1 MVTLLLGVWLAL
13 APQNTGTIQGTVKRA
28 GGSEGIGGVDITLRL
43 ENVRNSMLRTTSDAA
58 GRFIF
63 ENLPPGK
70 HTIQASR
77 EGYFAYPEGQPPVMV
92 DFPQTQ
98 PLVLELVPGA
108 VIGGRITDPQG
119 RPLAGVAVSAMKLQY
134 TEGRRSFGPGS
145 IAQKTDDRGQ
155 YRLFWF
161 APGEYFIRAEYSSAT
176 LARRSY
182 YPGTVDS
189 NAAASF
195 VIRGGESLDAMDFSL
210 PAANSI
216 RISGRVRID
225 GPGPVS
231 GSIRTFFL
239 LPLDGRPTEQ
249 FPAEFSNTL
258 PQQLG
263 QTSNDFALE
272 VRGLAPGSYDLAP
285 FFLDAA
291 NGFHTGRTRIDIGDR
306 DIENVTAYVSPDI
319 EVTGRIALSGDPTPK
334 NWSPFFLQ
342 LRARDATVPLTNRS
356 NSATIAPDGAFSIR
370 NVVEGRYQLYI
381 GAIPGSLSS
390 DLYISGIRQG
400 GVDIRDEGTVDVR
413 PYTPPIEITVSTGTG
428 KIHGVAEGRAHVVL
442 VPQLSRRKNVMFYDR
457 VVTDAKG
464 EFRFEGIAPGEYKV
478 FAFEE
483 LPDTAEQ
490 NPEFIAR
497 YETLG
502 QSVTVNSGATV
513 ETRVRVLRLR

>member
-1 MVTLLLGVWLAL
+1 MVTLLLAVWLAL

-28 GGSEGIGGVDITLRL
+28 GVSDGIGGVDITLRSDTD
-43 ENVRNSMLRTTSDAA
+43 RNRTLRTTSDAA
-58 GRFIF
+58 GRFTF
-63 ENLPPGK
+63 ENIPHGK
-70 HTIQASR
+70 YTIQAAR
-77 EGYFAYPEGQPPVMV
+77 EGYFAYPEGQSLLTVES
-92 DFPQTQ
+92 PQTQ
-98 PLVLELVPGA
+98 PIIIELVQGA

-119 RPLAGVAVSAMKLQY
+119 RPLSGVAVSAMKLQY

-145 IAQKTDDRGQ
+145 VPQRTDDRGQ

-161 APGEYFIRAEYSSAT
+161 APGEYFIRAEYQNSQAT

-189 NAAASF
+189 NLAASF

-225 GPGPVS
+225 GPAPAS

-249 FPAEFSNTL
+249 YPPEFPNTL

-319 EVTGRIALSGDPTPK
+319 EVTGRIALSGDSTPR

-356 NSATIAPDGAFSIR
+356 GSATIAPDGTFSIR

-381 GAIPGSLSS
+381 GATPGTLSS
-390 DLYISGIRQG
+390 DLYVSAIRQG

-413 PYTPPIEITVSTGTG
+413 QYTPPIEITVSTGTG

-457 VVTDAKG
+457 VITDAKG
-464 EFRFEGIAPGEYKV
+464 EFHFEGIAPGEYKV
-478 FAFEE
+478 FAFEQ

-513 ETRVRVLRLR
+513 ETRVRVLR

>member
-13 APQNTGTIQGTVKRA
+13 APQNTGTIQGTVKQCCV
-28 GGSEGIGGVDITLRL
+28 EVTLRL
-43 ENVRNSMLRTTSDAA
+43 ENSSNRMLRTTSDAA

-63 ENLPPGK
+63 ENVPSGK

-77 EGYFAYPEGQPPVMV
+77 EGYFTYPEGLPPLTV
-92 DFPQTQ
+92 DVPQTQ
-98 PLVLELVPGA
+98 PLVLELVQGA
-108 VIGGRITDPQG
+108 VIGGRIMDPQG
-119 RPLAGVAVSAMKLQY
+119 RPLSGVAVSAMKLQY
-134 TEGRRSFGPGS
+134 NEGRRAFGPGS
-145 IAQKTDDRGQ
+145 VPQKTDDRGE

-161 APGEYFIRAEYSSAT
+161 GPGEYYIRAEYSSAN

-189 NAAASF
+189 NAAASI
-195 VIRGGESLDAMDFSL
+195 VIRGGETLDGMDFSL
-210 PAANSI
+210 PAATSI

-225 GPGPVS
+225 GPAPAS

-239 LPLDGRPTEQ
+239 LPRDGRPTEQ
-249 FPAEFSNTL
+249 YPPEFTNLL

-263 QTSNDFALE
+263 QTSTDFALE
-272 VRGLAPGSYDLAP
+272 VRGLAPGLYDLAP

-291 NGFHTGRTRIDIGDR
+291 NGFHTGRTQIQIGDR
-306 DIENVTAYVSPDI
+306 DLENVTAYVSPDI
-319 EVTGRIALSGDPTPK
+319 EVTGRITPSGPY
-334 NWSPFFLQ
+334 FLQ
-342 LRARDATVPLTNRS
+342 LRARDATVPLTSRS
-356 NSATIAPDGAFSIR
+356 SSATISPDGAFSIR

-381 GAIPGSLSS
+381 GAMPGSLSS

-400 GVDIRDEGTVDVR
+400 GRDIRDEGTVEVR
-413 PYTPPIEITVSTGTG
+413 QYTPPIEITVSTGAG

-442 VPQLSRRKNVMFYDR
+442 IPQHSRRQNVMFYDR

-478 FAFEE
+478 FAFEQ

-513 ETRVRVLRLR
+513 ETRVRVLK